1 MKIRPIIC
9 ALFVMTATWLTAQMP
24 MASSHAPSAVA
35 TPPSGNVVVPRPSGK
50 PVVRINGV
58 VLTDR
63 DLVNEEYAIFPYGRT
78 HNGIPA
84 GAEPDIRRGAM
95 KMIVFEELVYQE
107 AQRQKLVVPTV
118 NVDKAMAEYR
128 KQFPSSDQYRA
139 VLQTDYNNSEQ
150 KLRDT
155 IKRSLTIDAFLRQ
168 EVEAKSVISL
178 SAARAYYLKN
188 PERFRLAESYSIQ
201 SITIVPPDNAT
212 PDQLKEAKKHAEEAY
227 IKAKATK
234 SYDEFG
240 DLAEKLSEDNYHVM
254 MGDHKAVDISNLP
267 PPLLQA
273 LKNIKPGQV
282 TDLLA
287 FDGIYTVVRMNGH
300 NAPRLQSFDEVKD
313 SLRKKLQ
320 ADKTEQLRSSLDK
333 KLYAN
338 AKVEQL

>member
-1 MKIRPIIC
+1 MKIRPILC
-9 ALFVMTATWLTAQMP
+9 ALFLLTASWLTAQMP

-35 TPPSGNVVVPRPSGK
+35 APPSGNVVVPHPSGK

-78 HNGIPA
+78 HNGIPT

-107 AQRQKLVVPTV
+107 AQRQKLTV
-118 NVDKAMAEYR
+118 SAAKVDKAMAEYR
-128 KQFPSSDQYRA
+128 KQFPSPDQYKAILR
-139 VLQTDYNNSEQ
+139 TDYNNSEQ

-155 IKRSLTIDAFLRQ
+155 VKRSLTIDAFLRQ
-168 EVEAKSVISL
+168 EVEVRSEVSLAEAK
-178 SAARAYYLKN
+178 AYYLKN
-188 PERFRLAESYSIQ
+188 PQKFRLAESYSIQ
-201 SITIVPPDNAT
+201 SISIIPPDNAT

-227 IKAKATK
+227 KQAQATK
-234 SYDEFG
+234 TYDDFG
-240 DLAEKLSEDNYHVM
+240 DLAEKFSEDNYHVM
-254 MGDHKAVDISNLP
+254 MGDHKAIDVNNLP

-273 LKNIKPGQV
+273 LKNMKPGQI

-287 FDGIYTVVRMNGH
+287 FDGIYTVVRMNSH

-313 SLRKKLQ
+313 PLRKKLQ

-333 KLYAN
+333 KLYAS